1 MIWSSIL
8 RNQKLW
14 IGVGCLVVAGVV
26 LGLITMYGNAR
37 YREGFEKAEKA
48 AAQALSAAQAEAADA
63 RQELASVQAQRE
75 NEARQRQ
82 ETRIVV
88 VRETVENIVN
98 AETFEAR
105 FDAYLSGRNS
115 VRNSANAYLDR
126 ARADYLSSI
135 AP

>member
-1 MIWSSIL
+1 MMLSIL
-8 RNQKLW
+8 QNQKLW
-14 IGVGCLVVAGVV
+14 IGVGCVVVVGVI
-26 LGLITMYGNAR
+26 LGSITMYGNAR

-63 RQELASVQAQRE
+63 RQELAAVQAQRQNQSE
-75 NEARQRQ
+75 QRE

-105 FDAYLSGRNS
+105 YGAYLSGRNS
-115 VRNSANAYLDR
+115 VRQPADEYLAR